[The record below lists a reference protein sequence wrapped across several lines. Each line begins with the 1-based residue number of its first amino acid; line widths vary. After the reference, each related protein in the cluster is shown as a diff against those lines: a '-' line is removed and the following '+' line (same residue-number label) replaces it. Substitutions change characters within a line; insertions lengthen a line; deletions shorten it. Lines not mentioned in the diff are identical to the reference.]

1 MRHGD
6 DGEMYNEDG
15 ADTEDNNDNIDDE
28 KVDWASLGRIRRARP
43 PL

>member
-1 MRHGD
+1 MMEKCIMRMD
-6 DGEMYNEDG
+6 L
-15 ADTEDNNDNIDDE
+15 DTEDNDNNDAIDDE